1 MKNPILPFVGVIA
14 LLAGAAAA
22 DTPPPANALPLSQI
36 LQGIE
41 AGGDVAWIDEVDW
54 DDDGYWDVE
63 YYTTDGRQVDV
74 KIDPLTGA
82 RR

>member
-1 MKNPILPFVGVIA
+1 MKNPVLPFVAVIA
-14 LLAGAAAA
+14 LFAGAAAA

-36 LQGIE
+36 LQAIE
-41 AGGDVAWIDEVDW
+41 ADGNVAWIDEVDW
-54 DDDGYWDVE
+54 DDDGHWDVE

-74 KIDPLTGA
+74 RIDPLTGA